1 MNIDGIGDTQI
12 KSIKNF
18 FQNKTNVK
26 VLNELNNVLKIKNT
40 SEQKKTGSLK
50 EKTFMITGKLTGM
63 SRAEAKSLIEQNSGI
78 IVSSVTKKLNFLV
91 VGEKPTKNK
100 IDTAD
105 KLNIKIISQK
115 DLVKMLEN

>member
-105 KLNIKIISQK
+105 KLNTKIISQK